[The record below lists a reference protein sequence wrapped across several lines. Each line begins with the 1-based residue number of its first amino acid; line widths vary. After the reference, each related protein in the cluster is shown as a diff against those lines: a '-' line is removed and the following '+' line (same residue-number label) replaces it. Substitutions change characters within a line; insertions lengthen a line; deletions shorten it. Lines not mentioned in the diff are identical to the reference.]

1 MATLFWGD
9 HGIAHR
15 QIIPVGFKAKGLLFM
30 GVIIERPRSRG
41 SSQGLSYFFW
51 LTLKMAIQAFSCLL
65 SASYSLTGRT
75 FS

>member
-9 HGIAHR
+9 RYTDR
-15 QIIPVGFKAKGLLFM
+15 QTDNSSWPQGQRIGLLFM

-51 LTLKMAIQAFSCLL
+51 LTLKMVIQAFSCLTVV
-65 SASYSLTGRT
+65 S
-75 FS
+75 